1 MIKIENLNF
10 SYKNDSD
17 ENENIEYT
25 NALNNLSLSINK
37 GEFVAILGHNGSG
50 KSTLA
55 KLLNGQIFPTNGDIW
70 ISGMNTKDQDK
81 IWDIREKCSMV
92 FQNPDNQMVATTV
105 ENEVAFGPENLQ
117 VKNPE
122 LRQRVDE
129 AIKLVG
135 MENYVKRSPSELSGG
150 QKQRVSI
157 AGVIAML
164 SDCIIFD
171 EPTAMLD
178 PQGRSDVM
186 ELKNVDYIYNE
197 ENEEKNYALKNVN
210 LEINKHEIIGL
221 IGQTGSGKSTLV
233 QLLNGLL
240 IPTNGDV
247 FVDGVNTK
255 QKSTRRDIRFKVG
268 LVFQYPENQL
278 FEETVKKDIAF
289 GPKNMGLDEKEIEKR
304 VKESM
309 AAVGLDYETISEKS
323 PFELSGGQ
331 QRRVAVCGIISMNP
345 KVLVLDELT
354 AGLDPK
360 GRDKIFGE
368 ILKLY
373 DEDPELTI
381 ILVSHSMEDV
391 AKYVD
396 RVIVM
401 NKGEIFSDKSTYD
414 TFTKTDLLSI
424 GLDIPQV
431 TKFMKALKEKDEN
444 VRDDIYT
451 VEDAVCELKKY
462 LEAKNE

>member
-25 NALNNLSLSINK
+25 NALNNLSLSINE

-55 KLLNGQIFPTNGDIW
+55 KLLNGQIFPTSGDIW

-135 MENYVKRSPSELSGG
+135 MENYVKRSPFELSGG

-186 ELKNVDYIYNE
+186 DIIQTLNKKYKKTVVHITHYME
-197 ENEEKNYALKNVN
+197 EAALADR
-210 LEINKHEIIGL
+210 II
-221 IGQTGSGKSTLV
+221 
-233 QLLNGLL
+233 
-240 IPTNGDV
+240 
-247 FVDGVNTK
+247 
-255 QKSTRRDIRFKVG
+255 
-268 LVFQYPENQL
+268 
-278 FEETVKKDIAF
+278 
-289 GPKNMGLDEKEIEKR
+289 
-304 VKESM
+304 
-309 AAVGLDYETISEKS
+309 
-323 PFELSGGQ
+323 
-331 QRRVAVCGIISMNP
+331 
-345 KVLVLDELT
+345 VL
-354 AGLDPK
+354 
-360 GRDKIFGE
+360 
-368 ILKLY
+368 
-373 DEDPELTI
+373 
-381 ILVSHSMEDV
+381 
-391 AKYVD
+391 
-396 RVIVM
+396 
-401 NKGEIFSDKSTYD
+401 NKGEKAIEGSAREVFSKV
-414 TFTKTDLLSI
+414 KEMKEL
-424 GLDIPQV
+424 GLTVPQV
-431 TKFMKALKEKDEN
+431 TEIAYELEKDGYNFEKLPLN
-444 VRDDIYT
+444 I
-451 VEDAVCELKKY
+451 EEFLELI
-462 LEAKNE
+462 

>member
-1 MIKIENLNF
+1 MKI
-10 SYKNDSD
+10 
-17 ENENIEYT
+17 
-25 NALNNLSLSINK
+25 
-37 GEFVAILGHNGSG
+37 
-50 KSTLA
+50 
-55 KLLNGQIFPTNGDIW
+55 
-70 ISGMNTKDQDK
+70 
-81 IWDIREKCSMV
+81 
-92 FQNPDNQMVATTV
+92 
-105 ENEVAFGPENLQ
+105 
-117 VKNPE
+117 
-122 LRQRVDE
+122 
-129 AIKLVG
+129 
-135 MENYVKRSPSELSGG
+135 
-150 QKQRVSI
+150 
-157 AGVIAML
+157 
-164 SDCIIFD
+164 
-171 EPTAMLD
+171 
-178 PQGRSDVM
+178 

-197 ENEEKNYALKNVN
+197 DREEKSYALKNIN

-240 IPTNGDV
+240 LPTNGDV

-255 QKSTRRDIRFKVG
+255 EKKTRRDIRFKVG

-278 FEETVKKDIAF
+278 FEETVAKDIAF
-289 GPKNMGLDEKEIEKR
+289 GPKNMGLSDEEIQKR
-304 VKESM
+304 VKNSM
-309 AAVGLDYETISEKS
+309 EAVDLDYETIAEKS

-331 QRRVAVCGIISMNP
+331 QRRVALCGIISMNP

-354 AGLDPK
+354 AGLDPR
-360 GRDKIFGE
+360 GRDNIFGE

-373 DEDPELTI
+373 NNDPELTI
-381 ILVSHSMEDV
+381 VLVSHSMEDV

-431 TKFMKALKEKDEN
+431 TKFMKALKERGEN

-451 VEDAVCELKKY
+451 VEDAVVELKKY

>member
-1 MIKIENLNF
+1 MKI
-10 SYKNDSD
+10 
-17 ENENIEYT
+17 
-25 NALNNLSLSINK
+25 
-37 GEFVAILGHNGSG
+37 
-50 KSTLA
+50 
-55 KLLNGQIFPTNGDIW
+55 
-70 ISGMNTKDQDK
+70 
-81 IWDIREKCSMV
+81 
-92 FQNPDNQMVATTV
+92 
-105 ENEVAFGPENLQ
+105 
-117 VKNPE
+117 
-122 LRQRVDE
+122 
-129 AIKLVG
+129 
-135 MENYVKRSPSELSGG
+135 
-150 QKQRVSI
+150 
-157 AGVIAML
+157 
-164 SDCIIFD
+164 
-171 EPTAMLD
+171 
-178 PQGRSDVM
+178 

-197 ENEEKNYALKNVN
+197 DREEKSYALKNIN

-240 IPTNGDV
+240 LPTNGDV

-255 QKSTRRDIRFKVG
+255 EKKARRDIRFKVG

-278 FEETVKKDIAF
+278 FEETVAKDIAF
-289 GPKNMGLDEKEIEKR
+289 GPKNMGLSDEEIQKR
-304 VKESM
+304 VKNSM
-309 AAVGLDYETISEKS
+309 QAVGLDYETIAEKS

-331 QRRVAVCGIISMNP
+331 QRRVALCGIISMNP

-354 AGLDPK
+354 AGLDPR
-360 GRDKIFGE
+360 GRDNIFGE

-373 DEDPELTI
+373 NNDPELTI
-381 ILVSHSMEDV
+381 VLVSHSMEDV

-431 TKFMKALKEKDEN
+431 TKFMKALKERGEN

-451 VEDAVCELKKY
+451 VEDAVIELKKY

>member
-1 MIKIENLNF
+1 MKIEL
-10 SYKNDSD
+10 
-17 ENENIEYT
+17 
-25 NALNNLSLSINK
+25 
-37 GEFVAILGHNGSG
+37 
-50 KSTLA
+50 
-55 KLLNGQIFPTNGDIW
+55 
-70 ISGMNTKDQDK
+70 KD
-81 IWDIREKCSMV
+81 
-92 FQNPDNQMVATTV
+92 
-105 ENEVAFGPENLQ
+105 
-117 VKNPE
+117 
-122 LRQRVDE
+122 
-129 AIKLVG
+129 
-135 MENYVKRSPSELSGG
+135 
-150 QKQRVSI
+150 
-157 AGVIAML
+157 
-164 SDCIIFD
+164 
-171 EPTAMLD
+171 
-178 PQGRSDVM
+178 
-186 ELKNVDYIYNE
+186 VDYIYNE

-381 ILVSHSMEDV
+381 VLVSHSMEDV

>member
-1 MIKIENLNF
+1 MKI
-10 SYKNDSD
+10 
-17 ENENIEYT
+17 
-25 NALNNLSLSINK
+25 
-37 GEFVAILGHNGSG
+37 
-50 KSTLA
+50 
-55 KLLNGQIFPTNGDIW
+55 
-70 ISGMNTKDQDK
+70 
-81 IWDIREKCSMV
+81 
-92 FQNPDNQMVATTV
+92 
-105 ENEVAFGPENLQ
+105 
-117 VKNPE
+117 
-122 LRQRVDE
+122 
-129 AIKLVG
+129 
-135 MENYVKRSPSELSGG
+135 
-150 QKQRVSI
+150 
-157 AGVIAML
+157 
-164 SDCIIFD
+164 
-171 EPTAMLD
+171 
-178 PQGRSDVM
+178 

-197 ENEEKNYALKNVN
+197 DREEKSYALKNIN

-240 IPTNGDV
+240 LPTNGDV
-247 FVDGVNTK
+247 FVDGFNTK
-255 QKSTRRDIRFKVG
+255 EKKTRRDIRFKVG

-278 FEETVKKDIAF
+278 FEETVAKDIAF
-289 GPKNMGLDEKEIEKR
+289 GPKNMGLSDEEIQKR
-304 VKESM
+304 VKNSM
-309 AAVGLDYETISEKS
+309 EAVGLDYETIAEKS

-331 QRRVAVCGIISMNP
+331 QRRVALCGIISMNP

-354 AGLDPK
+354 AGLDPR
-360 GRDKIFGE
+360 GRDNIFGE

-373 DEDPELTI
+373 NSDPELTI
-381 ILVSHSMEDV
+381 VLVSHSMEDV

-431 TKFMKALKEKDEN
+431 TKFMKALKERGEN

-451 VEDAVCELKKY
+451 VEDAVIELKKY

>member
-1 MIKIENLNF
+1 MKI
-10 SYKNDSD
+10 
-17 ENENIEYT
+17 
-25 NALNNLSLSINK
+25 
-37 GEFVAILGHNGSG
+37 
-50 KSTLA
+50 
-55 KLLNGQIFPTNGDIW
+55 
-70 ISGMNTKDQDK
+70 
-81 IWDIREKCSMV
+81 
-92 FQNPDNQMVATTV
+92 
-105 ENEVAFGPENLQ
+105 
-117 VKNPE
+117 
-122 LRQRVDE
+122 
-129 AIKLVG
+129 
-135 MENYVKRSPSELSGG
+135 
-150 QKQRVSI
+150 
-157 AGVIAML
+157 
-164 SDCIIFD
+164 
-171 EPTAMLD
+171 
-178 PQGRSDVM
+178 

-197 ENEEKNYALKNVN
+197 DREEKSYALKNIN

-240 IPTNGDV
+240 LPTNGDV

-255 QKSTRRDIRFKVG
+255 EKKTRRDIRFKVG

-278 FEETVKKDIAF
+278 FEETVAKDIAF
-289 GPKNMGLDEKEIEKR
+289 GPKNMGLSDEEIRKR
-304 VKESM
+304 VKNSM
-309 AAVGLDYETISEKS
+309 EAVGLDYETIAEKS

-331 QRRVAVCGIISMNP
+331 QRRVALCGIISMNP

-354 AGLDPK
+354 AGLDPR
-360 GRDKIFGE
+360 GRDNIFGE

-373 DEDPELTI
+373 NNDPELTI
-381 ILVSHSMEDV
+381 VLVSHSMEDV

-431 TKFMKALKEKDEN
+431 TKFMKALKERGEN

-451 VEDAVCELKKY
+451 VEDAVIELKKY

>member
-1 MIKIENLNF
+1 MKI
-10 SYKNDSD
+10 
-17 ENENIEYT
+17 
-25 NALNNLSLSINK
+25 
-37 GEFVAILGHNGSG
+37 
-50 KSTLA
+50 
-55 KLLNGQIFPTNGDIW
+55 
-70 ISGMNTKDQDK
+70 
-81 IWDIREKCSMV
+81 
-92 FQNPDNQMVATTV
+92 
-105 ENEVAFGPENLQ
+105 
-117 VKNPE
+117 
-122 LRQRVDE
+122 
-129 AIKLVG
+129 
-135 MENYVKRSPSELSGG
+135 
-150 QKQRVSI
+150 
-157 AGVIAML
+157 
-164 SDCIIFD
+164 
-171 EPTAMLD
+171 
-178 PQGRSDVM
+178 

-197 ENEEKNYALKNVN
+197 ENEEKNYALKNIN

-278 FEETVKKDIAF
+278 FEETVAKDIAF

-304 VKESM
+304 VKDSM

-381 ILVSHSMEDV
+381 VLVSHSMEDV

-451 VEDAVCELKKY
+451 VEDAVLELKKY

>member
-1 MIKIENLNF
+1 MKI
-10 SYKNDSD
+10 
-17 ENENIEYT
+17 
-25 NALNNLSLSINK
+25 
-37 GEFVAILGHNGSG
+37 
-50 KSTLA
+50 
-55 KLLNGQIFPTNGDIW
+55 
-70 ISGMNTKDQDK
+70 
-81 IWDIREKCSMV
+81 
-92 FQNPDNQMVATTV
+92 
-105 ENEVAFGPENLQ
+105 
-117 VKNPE
+117 
-122 LRQRVDE
+122 
-129 AIKLVG
+129 
-135 MENYVKRSPSELSGG
+135 
-150 QKQRVSI
+150 
-157 AGVIAML
+157 
-164 SDCIIFD
+164 
-171 EPTAMLD
+171 
-178 PQGRSDVM
+178 

-197 ENEEKNYALKNVN
+197 DREEKSYALKNIN

-255 QKSTRRDIRFKVG
+255 EKKTRRDIRFKVG

-278 FEETVKKDIAF
+278 FEETVAKDIAF
-289 GPKNMGLDEKEIEKR
+289 GPKNMGLSDEEIRKR
-304 VKESM
+304 VKNSM
-309 AAVGLDYETISEKS
+309 QAVGLDYETIAEKS

-331 QRRVAVCGIISMNP
+331 QRRVALCGIISMNP

-354 AGLDPK
+354 AGLDPR
-360 GRDKIFGE
+360 GRDNIFGE

-373 DEDPELTI
+373 NNDPELTI
-381 ILVSHSMEDV
+381 VLVSHSMEDV

-401 NKGEIFSDKSTYD
+401 NKGEVFSDKSTYD

-431 TKFMKALKEKDEN
+431 TKFMKALKERGEN

-451 VEDAVCELKKY
+451 VEDAVVELKKY

>member
-1 MIKIENLNF
+1 MKI
-10 SYKNDSD
+10 
-17 ENENIEYT
+17 
-25 NALNNLSLSINK
+25 
-37 GEFVAILGHNGSG
+37 
-50 KSTLA
+50 
-55 KLLNGQIFPTNGDIW
+55 
-70 ISGMNTKDQDK
+70 
-81 IWDIREKCSMV
+81 
-92 FQNPDNQMVATTV
+92 
-105 ENEVAFGPENLQ
+105 
-117 VKNPE
+117 
-122 LRQRVDE
+122 
-129 AIKLVG
+129 
-135 MENYVKRSPSELSGG
+135 
-150 QKQRVSI
+150 
-157 AGVIAML
+157 
-164 SDCIIFD
+164 
-171 EPTAMLD
+171 
-178 PQGRSDVM
+178 
-186 ELKNVDYIYNE
+186 ELKNVDYVYNE
-197 ENEEKNYALKNVN
+197 DSEEENYALKNIN

-255 QKSTRRDIRFKVG
+255 DKKTRRDIRFKVG

-278 FEETVKKDIAF
+278 FEETVAKDIAF
-289 GPKNMGLDEKEIEKR
+289 GPKNMGLDDEEIQKR
-304 VKESM
+304 VKNSM
-309 AAVGLDYETISEKS
+309 DSVGLDYEKIGEKS

-354 AGLDPK
+354 AGLDPR

-373 DEDPELTI
+373 DNDPELTI

-401 NKGEIFSDKSTYD
+401 NKGEVFSDKSTYD

-431 TKFMKALKEKDEN
+431 TKFMKALKEKGED

-451 VEDAVCELKKY
+451 VEDAVIELKKY